1 MYIVDIAMSRKFVEL
16 GTLGI
21 LTFDDVQI
29 NAAQLT
35 PNGPA
40 FYQEKKLYKDRT
52 IAS

>member
-1 MYIVDIAMSRKFVEL
+1 MSKKFVEL

-40 FYQEKKLYKDRT
+40 FYQEKNYTRIEQLQANIVYL
-52 IAS
+52 

>member
-1 MYIVDIAMSRKFVEL
+1 MSKKFVEL

-35 PNGPA
+35 PNG
-40 FYQEKKLYKDRT
+40 QLSTKKKKYTR
-52 IAS
+52 IEQ